1 MSFSVLS
8 KLKIAH
14 THTVAMTA
22 TKKINVANRFEIGGN
37 NRFVLIAGPCAIETE
52 EMTMHVAATLKEI
65 CHDLGIQLI
74 FKSSFDKANRTSVK
88 APRGVGME
96 RGLEILQRVKTELNL
111 PVITDI
117 HESWQCEPVA
127 KVADMLQ
134 IPAFLSRQ
142 TDLLVAAAKTGKIV
156 NVKKG
161 QFMAP
166 WDMKNVV
173 EKLRDSGTEQILLCE
188 RGSSFG
194 YNNLV
199 VDMTGLVE
207 MRSYGFP
214 VVFDATHAV
223 QKPGG
228 QGTSTGGNR
237 EMVPYLMR
245 AALAVG
251 VDAIFAEVHPDPDH
265 AFSDGPNQIHLSN
278 IRKILEEAV
287 AIDDLIKGNKETQR
301 LGDGETERNGYSEL
315 KTQNSELNIKLFL
328 TDVDGVLTD
337 AGMYYSENGDEL
349 KKFNTHDGMGLQLI
363 RQKGIKTGIITS
375 ENTMMVER
383 RFNKLKL
390 DYLYQGKREGGK
402 LASALEICEKEGITL
417 RNVAYIGDDI
427 NCLELLSNVGLA
439 ACPANALDA
448 VKQIPGIVRMNKK
461 GGEGCVRE
469 FIEMII
475 NKMEK

>member
-1 MSFSVLS
+1 M
-8 KLKIAH
+8 IND
-14 THTVAMTA
+14 TC
-22 TKKINVANRFEIGGN
+22 KINVLDRFDIGGN

-52 EMTMHVAATLKEI
+52 EMTMEVARTLKEI
-65 CHDLGIQLI
+65 CEELHIHLI
-74 FKSSFDKANRTSVK
+74 FKSSFDKANRSSVK
-88 APRGVGME
+88 SPRGVGLE
-96 RGLEILQRVKTELNL
+96 RGLQILQRVKTELNL
-111 PVITDI
+111 PIVTDV
-117 HESWQCEPVA
+117 HETWQCAEVA

-173 EKLRDSGTEQILLCE
+173 DKLRDSGNENILLCE

-214 VVFDATHAV
+214 VVFDATHSV

-228 QGTSTGGNR
+228 QGTTTGGNR

-251 VDAIFAEVHPDPDH
+251 VDAIFAEVHPDPEH
-265 AFSDGPNQIHLSN
+265 AFSDGPNQIYLSD
-278 IRKILEEAV
+278 IREILQQAI
-287 AIDDLIKGNKETQR
+287 AIDNITKGIKSQEPETWN
-301 LGDGETERNGYSEL
+301 TEHV
-315 KTQNSELNIKLFL
+315 TQNTEHRTRNTDHQTSNIKLLL

-337 AGMYYSENGDEL
+337 AGMYYSEAGDEL

-375 ENTMMVER
+375 EFTDLVER
-383 RFNKLKL
+383 RFLKLKL

-402 LASALEICEKEGITL
+402 LASVKEICEKEGITL
-417 RNVAYIGDDI
+417 AEVAYIGDDV
-427 NCLELLSNVGLA
+427 NCFELLSAVGLA
-439 ACPANALDA
+439 ACPSDALDEI
-448 VKQIPGIVRMNKK
+448 KNIPGIIQMKKK

-469 FIEMII
+469 FTDMILNNYI
-475 NKMEK
+475 RH